1 MMMRRLIGED
11 MGMRM
16 GIWTRRLITVAALV
30 PLACSGDDSGRD
42 SDTDGGSATAT
53 TTATAS
59 ATDTATASNSNSASS
74 TDTDGGT
81 DSESAGTSTTAGTSE
96 SESGTTVDPTTTTD
110 GTTTGTTGVSAT
122 DTEGTTTDATTG
134 TTTEG
139 GSTTGVDCEGMGGD
153 DDALSVIWIANSAQG
168 TVSKINTSTG
178 QELGRYLTRPDGN
191 GSPSRTSVN
200 RYGDVA
206 VANRNGGLTKI
217 IARKE
222 KCIDANMDGELKTST
237 GPNDVL
243 PWGQDECVAWYTEIP
258 HSDNR
263 PVAWTPGVL
272 NEETCLYEELNVW
285 TSWSDK
291 SPGSAVVTL
300 YNGDDGSTIQEVPI
314 PDLPSPWPGWYGFY
328 GAAVDGAG
336 NVWLSQLQ
344 GGNPSPSWLVRV
356 NLDDFSYDHW
366 NVPEEGGY
374 GMTVTSEGYVWI
386 CGRYTRRFNPETE
399 AWTQVST
406 VGGGVH
412 TGGCMGDGDG
422 ILYRGSYAQI
432 HGIDTTTMEIVKTL
446 NVGQPGDDFIWGV
459 AVDFEGKV
467 WGVPRNGTRAYKV
480 NPATGVIEIL
490 FQGLVGAY
498 TYSDMTGFALFNV
511 KPA

>member
-1 MMMRRLIGED
+1 MRT
-11 MGMRM
+11 
-16 GIWTRRLITVAALV
+16 WTRRLFTVAALL
-30 PLACSGDDSGRD
+30 PLACSGDDNGRESESNGD
-42 SDTDGGSATAT
+42 SSSVTASASAS
-53 TTATAS
+53 AS
-59 ATDTATASNSNSASS
+59 ATDTE
-74 TDTDGGT
+74 GGS
-81 DSESAGTSTTAGTSE
+81 DSESAGTSATASSSE
-96 SESGTTVDPTTTTD
+96 SESGTTLDPTTD
-110 GTTTGTTGVSAT
+110 GTSTDTGTGTTTTTTTGTGTGTTGVSAT
-122 DTEGTTTDATTG
+122 DTEGTTGD

-139 GSTTGVDCEGMGGD
+139 STTGLNCDEMGGGD
-153 DDALSVIWIANSAQG
+153 ENALSVIWIANSAQG
-168 TVSKINTSTG
+168 TVSKIDTTSG
-178 QELGRYLTRPDGN
+178 QELGRYLTRPDGK

-200 RYGDVA
+200 RHGDVA

-217 IARKE
+217 VARKE
-222 KCIDANMDGELKTST
+222 HCVDANKDGELKTST
-237 GPNDVL
+237 GPDDIL
-243 PWGQDECVAWYTEIP
+243 PWGEDECVAWYTEIL
-258 HSDNR
+258 HTDNR

-272 NEETCLYEELNVW
+272 NEETCLYEEVNVW

-291 SPGSAVVTL
+291 TAGSAVVSL
-300 YNGDDGSTIQEVPI
+300 FDGDDGSTIQEVPI
-314 PDLPSPWPGWYGFY
+314 PDLPSPWPGWHGFY
-328 GAAVDGAG
+328 GAAVDSAG

-344 GGNPSPSWLVRV
+344 GSNPSPSWLVRV

-366 NVPEEGGY
+366 SVPDEGGY

-386 CGRYTRRFNPETE
+386 CGRYTRRFDPETE
-399 AWTQVST
+399 AWTDVST

-432 HGIDTTTMEIVKTL
+432 HGIDTTTLEVVKTL
-446 NVGQPGDDFIWGV
+446 DVGQAGDDHIWGV

-480 NPATGVIEIL
+480 DPATGVIEL
-490 FQGLVGAY
+490 SFQGLVGAY